1 MVPTFLRGTTLGG
14 DDGVAVAYALA
25 LLDSKEI
32 PHPPLEVIITVDEE
46 IGMLGAAAMDLSDL
60 RGRTMVNL
68 DSEDEGI
75 LTVSCAGGA
84 TAFIDLPL
92 NRRPVYGPCVE
103 ILVDGLQGATPVWRS
118 TKTGPMPIRLWASC
132 WSGFRRKC
140 RCAS

>member
-1 MVPTFLRGTTLGG
+1 M
-14 DDGVAVAYALA
+14 AVAYALA

-84 TAFIDLPL
+84 TAFTTCP
-92 NRRPVYGPCVE
+92 
-103 ILVDGLQGATPVWRS
+103 
-118 TKTGPMPIRLWASC
+118 
-132 WSGFRRKC
+132 
-140 RCAS
+140 